1 MNTTVASKPAHAS
14 RHWLWQRATA
24 VALVPLT
31 LWFVFNILSAIGD
44 SHAAAVA
51 WAAQP
56 GVAAALIAYLAAMF
70 YHAQLGLQVVVE
82 DYVAAPATRARLLLA
97 LRLINGVAAAIASA
111 AVLIIAL

>member
-44 SHAAAVA
+44 SHAAVVA

-70 YHAQLGLQVVVE
+70 YHAQLGLQVIVE

>member
-44 SHAAAVA
+44 SHAAVVA

-82 DYVAAPATRARLLLA
+82 DYVATEVLRAKIVRA
-97 LRLINGVAAAIASA
+97 LRLINTVAGAVAIA
-111 AVLIIAL
+111 AVLLVAL